1 MALLDTLGKRIK
13 ALRADSGMSQKELA
27 RRIRTA
33 QSHLSEVEADS
44 VPRVSGELLARI
56 ASALGT
62 TTDYLLLLTADPRPQ
77 TSLREDELPPEVV
90 ALWRRIAAL
99 PPHVREQAIA
109 YLEEQLQTFERLF
122 VPERR

>member
-1 MALLDTLGKRIK
+1 MTLLDTLGKRIK

-27 RRIRTA
+27 RRMHTA

-44 VPRVSGELLARI
+44 VPRVSGELLSRI

-62 TTDYLLLLTADPRPQ
+62 TTDYLLLLTVDPRPQ
-77 TSLREDELPPEVV
+77 ISLREAELPPEVV
-90 ALWRRIAAL
+90 ALWRRIESL

-109 YLEEQLQTFERLF
+109 YLEEQMQTFERLF
-122 VPERR
+122 VTERR

>member
-1 MALLDTLGKRIK
+1 
-13 ALRADSGMSQKELA
+13 MSQKELA

-44 VPRVSGELLARI
+44 VPRVSGELLVRI
-56 ASALGT
+56 ASVLGT
-62 TTDYLLLLTADPRPQ
+62 TTDYILLLTDNPRPQ

-99 PPHVREQAIA
+99 PPRVREQAIA

-122 VPERR
+122 VTERR

>member
-27 RRIRTA
+27 RCMHTA

-44 VPRVSGELLARI
+44 VPRVSGELLSRI

-77 TSLREDELPPEVV
+77 ISLREAELPPEVV
-90 ALWRRIAAL
+90 ALWRRIESL

-109 YLEEQLQTFERLF
+109 YLEEQMQTFERLF
-122 VPERR
+122 VTERR

>member
-27 RRIRTA
+27 RRVRTA
-33 QSHLSEVEADS
+33 QSHLSEVEADG
-44 VPRVSGELLARI
+44 VPRVSGELLVRI

-62 TTDYLLLLTADPRPQ
+62 TTDYLLLLTDDPRPQ
-77 TSLREDELPPEVV
+77 TNLREGV
-90 ALWRRIAAL
+90 ALWRRIEAL
-99 PPHVREQAIA
+99 PPHVQEQAIA

-122 VPERR
+122 VTERQ

>member
-1 MALLDTLGKRIK
+1 
-13 ALRADSGMSQKELA
+13 MSQKELA

-44 VPRVSGELLARI
+44 VPRVSGELLVRI
-56 ASALGT
+56 ASVLGT

-99 PPHVREQAIA
+99 PPHVQEQAIA

-122 VPERR
+122 VTERR